1 MEKEGEKIIFVGVW
15 LERRAEW
22 KLVEWGCFLSRSTKI
37 LSPKIE
43 EINREKKASC
53 LGGWKNQCVKST
65 CSVVFFFD
73 LFIYL
78 FWFSSLVFVFFCTS
92 HFFFSPILDAFLLS
106 RSTKILSPE
115 IEEKNKEKKVSY
127 LCGWKNQCVKCTWFV
142 IFFFGLFISFLVF
155 FFVFLS
161 FSVLLIFFL
170 IYFGCFDLCSFLKK
184 IKVSIHNCFNRKK
197 CVTFVLFNVDIIVN
211 LTLFFILSFL
221 FLTKQITSPSSQP
234 NTYKRKINLFY
245 CPTFLSIPH
254 FSTPSIK

>member
-15 LERRAEW
+15 LERRAEC

-53 LGGWKNQCVKST
+53 LGGWKNKCVKST
-65 CSVVFFFD
+65 CSVVFFFG

-127 LCGWKNQCVKCTWFV
+127 LCGWKNQCVNCTWFV
-142 IFFFGLFISFLVF
+142 VFFFDLLISFFFFFLVF
-155 FFVFLS
+155 FFGFCLFQYFSFFSHLFWILFSYLGPPKFFLLKSRRKIERKDFLLVWMKEPMCKVHMVCHFLLWPLYFFFGFLLWFLS
-161 FSVLLIFFL
+161 FSVLLIFFSHL
-170 IYFGCFDLCSFLKK
+170 FWMLWLVLFLKK
-184 IKVSIHNCFNRKK
+184 N
-197 CVTFVLFNVDIIVN
+197 
-211 LTLFFILSFL
+211 
-221 FLTKQITSPSSQP
+221 
-234 NTYKRKINLFY
+234 
-245 CPTFLSIPH
+245 
-254 FSTPSIK
+254 